1 MKFDYDKVY
10 HLSHIDLDGYSCQL
24 ITQKVFD
31 NIEFFNSN
39 YGEEIEERLKQII
52 EQIKKSSEKRILI
65 LITDLNLSL
74 DQCNFLEEE
83 INSIEYLE
91 NKTIDLL
98 LLDHH
103 KTGEDAAKQFDWYK
117 LDVTKS
123 ATLLTYEYFKESGKI
138 EDLKFY
144 VECVNAYD
152 IWLQEQKERFEIGK
166 VLSRYVMSANE
177 INRIMFPLESYIYIT
192 SILQKSFP
200 YLDKKDSN
208 IHIEL
213 DNSLH
218 QIKKKFFI
226 ENKDNTLENL
236 VSDFV
241 VKLLTKNKDKMT
253 VFYKN
258 YKGILTY
265 SISNTSVI
273 GNTFLRANP
282 DYDFFIDI
290 NSKKN
295 ISMRAD
301 NKVDVSLIAKELFE
315 GGGHANA
322 SGGRWKDFKDSFIY
336 EKIRKQIAEKLA

>member
-1 MKFDYDKVY
+1 MKLDYDKVY

-24 ITQKVFD
+24 ITQRVFE

-39 YGEEIEERLKQII
+39 YGEEIEERLNQII
-52 EQIKKSSEKRILI
+52 EQIKKSNEKNILI
-65 LITDLNLSL
+65 LITDLNLSVE
-74 DQCNFLEEE
+74 QCNFLEEE

-91 NKTIDLL
+91 SKNIELL

-103 KTGEDAAKQFDWYK
+103 KTGEDIAKQFDWYK
-117 LDVTKS
+117 LDITKS
-123 ATLLTYEYFKESGKI
+123 ATLLTYEYFKDSGKI

-166 VLSRYVMSANE
+166 VLARYVISANE
-177 INRIMFPLESYIYIT
+177 INRIMFPLESYFYIT
-192 SILQKSFP
+192 SILQKSFL
-200 YLDKKDSN
+200 YMDKKDSN
-208 IHIEL
+208 IHIKL
-213 DNSLH
+213 DNNLH
-218 QIKKKFFI
+218 QIKKSFFVQ
-226 ENKDNTLENL
+226 NQDNTLENL

-241 VKLLTKNKDKMT
+241 VKLLTRNKDKMT

-265 SISNTSVI
+265 SISNSSVI
-273 GNTFLRANP
+273 GNAFLRANS

-322 SGGRWKDFKDSFIY
+322 SGGRWKEFKDSFVY